1 MASPRAAGDTVAM
14 TAVDEEGRAVTL
26 IQSLYAHFGSGLLE
40 PETGIVLHNRGGGFS
55 LEPGHPGC
63 LAPGA
68 RPPHTLCPSMVHA
81 GDAVIA
87 FGCQGGRA
95 QPQILAQV
103 ASAVADPSSDL
114 QAAVGRP
121 RWIVGGAD
129 LGYGDGEIVLAEPGG
144 GRTGRGGGERGHR
157 LPPARRAHRQDR
169 PRAGVAPGPRRVER
183 RVGPPRGR
191 RGPHRLRADSP
202 RVVDAL

>member
-129 LGYGDGEIVLAEPGG
+129 LGYGDGETVLA
-144 GRTGRGGGERGHR
+144 GRRRTREAGTPRARHR
-157 LPPARRAHRQDR
+157 LHRRRAHRQDR
-169 PRAGVAPGPRRVER
+169 PRAGLAPGPRRVER
-183 RVGPPRGR
+183 RVGP
-191 RGPHRLRADSP
+191 RADAA
-202 RVVDAL
+202 R